1 MKLVRFFFAIL
12 AIGALGAGCS
22 DLPTGVEGGPPQP
35 TLDEVEA
42 PVTGP
47 H

>member
-22 DLPTGVEGGPPQP
+22 NLPTGVDTEP
-35 TLDEVEA
+35 TTTDPVLQA
-42 PVTGP
+42 PLVGP